1 MKTSDLLKQ
10 LKKNGCTFVRHG
22 KRHDI
27 WESPITGRLFAVP
40 RHGAKEIPTGTAN
53 EIKEQAGI

>member
-10 LKKNGCTFVRHG
+10 LKKSGCTFVRHG

-27 WESPITGRLFAVP
+27 WESPITGKLFPVP
-40 RHGAKEIPTGTAN
+40 RHGSKEIPTGTAN

>member
-27 WESPITGRLFAVP
+27 WGSPITGKLFPVP